1 MLNEDD
7 ILHRLADISRN
18 INKLQ
23 NCQDKEWSTREA
35 LASMSLSESDV
46 EYKYRFVA
54 ECYLDIVALLQKLP
68 CDNILG
74 YVILPAC
81 GTQYPDR
88 LCEIKIRDMALGDLK
103 KIIEKIPDSHVMLD
117 TSCLV

>member
-23 NCQDKEWSTREA
+23 NYQDKEWSTREA
-35 LASMSLSESDV
+35 LASMSLSENGV
-46 EYKYRFVA
+46 ECKYRFVA
-54 ECYLDIVALLQKLP
+54 ECYLDIAALLQKLP
-68 CDNILG
+68 RNKVLG
-74 YVILPAC
+74 YVILPAY

-88 LCEIKIRDMALGDLK
+88 LCEIRIRDMTLGNLK
-103 KIIEKIPDSHVMLD
+103 R
-117 TSCLV
+117 